1 MTPEA
6 GTITGLYR
14 QRLDAAAIRYA
25 IPLAALWRRFSPE
38 DPEGSIGLIG
48 QAAGPLIAVAQAAFT
63 AEALGYLA
71 ALTAAAAGSAVADV
85 APFPRPPQVVGFGQN
100 GAPIGAV
107 TNLAVS
113 VYRARTAAGHP
124 PEDAADS
131 SRKWLERVAASAPYR
146 AANDSVAYAA
156 GTDERLTGR
165 VVRIPEPDACAFCKL
180 IADRGYVPVY
190 LPGGQIS
197 SLTFA
202 AHAYCRCTASP
213 EISSHVYSRR
223 QQAYAARRQAP
234 AVPAPRTPPPSERL
248 LGPMWKAATASDRDL
263 AAQAIDRALGPVPP
277 QIAARFGGVRM
288 ATAITEPML
297 KTARG
302 NFWFG
307 DNHVNIRADLST
319 EQAERQVRQGIAQR
333 WYTPTGQATSIQRTI
348 AHEIG
353 HWLHDQVPKRAAGGE
368 INLAAPPPNLASDS
382 RVVDLVYSVTNI
394 NATTPRGRMALSELL
409 SEYGTKDTAEMVAEA
424 WAEYVYSPNPRPV
437 ARAIGQWLLENI
449 R

>member
-1 MTPEA
+1 MTEA
-6 GTITGLYR
+6 AGVITGLYR

-25 IPLAALWRRFSPE
+25 LPLAALWRRFSPG

-107 TNLAVS
+107 TGLAAS
-113 VYRARTAAGHP
+113 VYRARVAAGHR
-124 PEDAADS
+124 EAEAADS
-131 SRKWLERVAASAPYR
+131 SRRWLERVAASAPYR

-156 GTDERLTGR
+156 GTDDRLTGR

-197 SLTFA
+197 TRTFP

-213 EISSHVYSRR
+213 EISSRVYSQR
-223 QQAYAARRQAP
+223 QQRYAARRQAP

-248 LGPMWKAATASDRDL
+248 LGPMWRAASASDRDL
-263 AAQAIDRALGPVPP
+263 AERAIDRALGPVPP
-277 QIAARFGGVRM
+277 QIAARFQGVRM
-288 ATAITEPML
+288 ATEITEPQL

-307 DNHVNIRADLST
+307 DHHVNIRADLSSAVG
-319 EQAERQVRQGIAQR
+319 EQQVRKGIAQR
-333 WYTPTGQATSIQRTI
+333 WYTPTGEATSIQRTI

-368 INLAAPPPNLASDS
+368 INLAAPPPGLSNDS
-382 RVVDLVYSVTNI
+382 RVTDLVRKLTGI
-394 NATTPRGRMALSELL
+394 NATTGRGRMALSELL

-437 ARAIGQWLLENI
+437 ARAIGEWLLENA